1 MGKPEMRRQLASLS
15 FSKKI
20 EILEKLRDRSVAL
33 AAAGLRHRS
42 AHANENS
49 EGALQFC
56 NCSDWE
62 PCGCGHQP
70 PYHCMWCCLRLTA
83 EQILAAKQ
91 RGFYS
96 QEES

>member
-1 MGKPEMRRQLASLS
+1 MGNHEMRRQLASLS
-15 FSKKI
+15 FSEKV

-33 AAAGLRHRS
+33 AAAGMRHKTADRV
-42 AHANENS
+42 ADS
-49 EGALQFC
+49 EDAMRFC

-70 PYHCMWCCLRLTA
+70 PYHCMWCCLKLTA
-83 EQILAAKQ
+83 EQIAAAKQ

-96 QEES
+96 QEER